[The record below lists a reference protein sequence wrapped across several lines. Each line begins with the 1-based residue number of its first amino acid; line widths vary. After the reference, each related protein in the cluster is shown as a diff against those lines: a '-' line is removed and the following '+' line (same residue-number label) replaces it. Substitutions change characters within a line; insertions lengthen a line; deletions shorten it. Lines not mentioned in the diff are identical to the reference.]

1 MCMPLKYGN
10 EVAHIL
16 HFFALKSVVF
26 FVSKLCSLLF
36 FHHPEHRAALLVAVG
51 VNIIRAFALGQD

>member
-1 MCMPLKYGN
+1 MPLKYGN

-26 FVSKLCSLLF
+26 FVSKSCLLLLF
-36 FHHPEHRAALLVAVG
+36 LHPKHRVALLVAVG
-51 VNIIRAFALGQD
+51 VNIIRAFALG